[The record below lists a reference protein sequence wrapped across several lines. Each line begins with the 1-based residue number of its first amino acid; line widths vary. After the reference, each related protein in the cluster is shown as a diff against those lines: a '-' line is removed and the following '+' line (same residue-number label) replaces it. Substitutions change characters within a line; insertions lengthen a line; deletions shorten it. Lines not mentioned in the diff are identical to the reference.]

1 MEKTVALAIL
11 LFALSLWAA
20 REGSKRAKR
29 FRDGGPVS
37 QDAGM
42 DPDGRTLRLFAKW
55 GFALSA
61 VYLVASFL

>member
-1 MEKTVALAIL
+1 M
-11 LFALSLWAA
+11 
-20 REGSKRAKR
+20 RAKR
-29 FRDGGPVS
+29 FREGGSAPP
-37 QDAGM
+37 DAGM

>member
-1 MEKTVALAIL
+1 MERTAALAIL
-11 LFALSLWAA
+11 LFVLALWVA
-20 REGSKRAKR
+20 RESGKRAKR
-29 FRDGGPVS
+29 FRERVS
-37 QDAGM
+37 APRDAGM